1 MDSNLEGE
9 PMSLR
14 RRKLRVGAL
23 LLIWSLLGCTTTYFD
38 DGDGALVDSRGQ
50 AVDEKEPGANDLS
63 PESNAEATE
72 EEMFQDAVDDAE
84 R

>member
-14 RRKLRVGAL
+14 RRELRIGVL
-23 LLIWSLLGCTTTYFD
+23 LCIWSLIGCTTTYFD
-38 DGDGALVDSRGQ
+38 DGDGSLVDSRGQ
-50 AVDEKEPGANDLS
+50 VVDEKQPGENDLDS
-63 PESNAEATE
+63 ESNAEATE
-72 EEMFQDAVDDAE
+72 EEMVEDAVDDAE